1 MNHQRPC
8 ESRHGFTRFAAV
20 LLPML
25 IVLGC
30 SSAQSGHAPGV
41 AGGAPARTESM
52 LTMRNMLPANAYWAA
67 FGISRHEF
75 PMVAQAA
82 LLGGHVRVGL
92 EDNLYLGPGQL
103 ATNAQLV
110 EKAAHI
116 LRELSFDLMTPAEA
130 RVELGLRTVH

>member
-1 MNHQRPC
+1 M
-8 ESRHGFTRFAAV
+8 
-20 LLPML
+20 M
-25 IVLGC
+25 
-30 SSAQSGHAPGV
+30 
-41 AGGAPARTESM
+41 
-52 LTMRNMLPANAYWAA
+52 TMRNMLPSNAYWAA
-67 FGISRHEF
+67 FGISRHQF

-110 EKAAHI
+110 EKAARI

-130 RVELGLRTVH
+130 RVELGLRTFH